1 MRGANICFEKSS
13 VVDRAASRDLTL
25 TNGEAKD
32 VRGIAYDPH
41 QVGNG
46 PSKSRQRY
54 GYPINSARQP
64 CT

>member
-1 MRGANICFEKSS
+1 MSS
-13 VVDRAASRDLTL
+13 IVDRASSRDLTL
-25 TNGEAKD
+25 TNREAKD
-32 VRGIAYDPH
+32 FWRTAYDPH